1 MANTMVEKNGVELKT
16 LVDQFETFLD
26 ATDQA
31 RADSELCR
39 DYKDHKQWT
48 DEEVATLKARGQAPI
63 VNNRIAPK
71 VKFMVGE
78 QQRRRRKPK
87 AYPRTPKHEDTADA
101 ITDALRYVTDNN
113 DFKHIS
119 SEVFENEI
127 VEGYGGV
134 IIEAEEKNGE
144 IEIVH
149 NYIPYDRYY
158 YDPHSRRKDFAD
170 KKYDG
175 IVLWLDKEDAE
186 EMFPDKAEEIDTLFG
201 ISSDRTE
208 ESTFEDKPLWID
220 RKRKRLKVCQHY
232 FLQKGVWHVA
242 YFTEN
247 AFLIDP
253 KPSPYIDED
262 GKPENPI
269 EAQAAFIDRDNN
281 RYSEVK
287 GYIDIQNE
295 INHRHSKYLH
305 LLSVRQTWSTQDAVK
320 DIGKLKEEASKANGH
335 LEFEYGKMGENFGF
349 VPTGDMAIGQY
360 NLLQEAKNEI
370 DAISVNAAL
379 SGTEERNMSGR
390 ALIAKQQGGLT
401 ELGPAYDGHR
411 SWELRVYRQTW
422 NRIKQ
427 FWDKEK
433 WIRVTDDEKKLRWVG
448 LNQPM
453 TYGELL
459 QEKIEDNETPPEVKE
474 QAAMLLQSQDPRLG
488 QQAEVRNYIPEIDV
502 DIIIEDGEDSIT
514 IQQEQFETLASLA
527 QVYGPEAVPF
537 DVMLELSQL
546 PQKDQ
551 VMDKLKGE
559 DGVDPQ
565 LLQMQQQMEQIAGEA
580 QQAIGELTK
589 ENEALKADKSL
600 EAGKLEIENKKV
612 EIDGQAKKASAAN
625 DQQELQLKG
634 QEIALKWRELQLKA
648 QEMTDGSEEQVKLT
662 EIATKHQTA
671 VDVETIK
678 ANAQICTANVVR

>member
-1 MANTMVEKNGVELKT
+1 MEESKGVELKT
-16 LVDQFETFLD
+16 LIDQFETFLD
-26 ATDQA
+26 ATDEA

-48 DEEVATLKARGQAPI
+48 DDEVAALKARGQAPI

-87 AYPRTPKHEDTADA
+87 AYPRTPEHGETADA
-101 ITDALRYVTDNN
+101 VTDALRYVTDNN

-119 SEVFENEI
+119 SDVFENQV

-134 IIEAEEKNGE
+134 IIEVENNNGE
-144 IEIVH
+144 IEIKH
-149 NYIPYDRYY
+149 NYIPWDRYY
-158 YDPHSRRKDFAD
+158 YDPHSRRRDFAD
-170 KKYDG
+170 KKFDG

-186 EMFPDKAEEIDTLFG
+186 EMFKDKAEEIDTLFG

-232 FLQKGVWHVA
+232 FIHKGEWHVA

-253 KPSPYIDED
+253 KPSPYVDEF
-262 GKPENPI
+262 GKPQNPI
-269 EAQAAFIDRDNN
+269 EAQSAFIDRDNN

-287 GYIDIQNE
+287 GYIDLQNE

-305 LLSVRQTWSTQDAVK
+305 LLSARQTWSSQGSGGK
-320 DIGKLKEEASKANGH
+320 DITKLKHELSKPNGH
-335 LEFEYGKMGENFGF
+335 LEFEFGKLGEDFGIL
-349 VPTGDMAIGQY
+349 PTNDMAQGQF
-360 NLLQEAKNEI
+360 NLLQEAKGEI

-401 ELGPAYDGHR
+401 ELGPIYDGHR

-422 NRIKQ
+422 NRVKQ
-427 FWDKEK
+427 YWDKQK
-433 WIRVTDDEKKLRWVG
+433 WIRVTDDEDDLKWVG

-453 TYGELL
+453 TYAEVL
-459 QEKIEDNETPPEVKE
+459 QEKLEDEETTPDM
-474 QAAMLLQSQDPRLG
+474 QQQYMMLLQSGDPRLN
-488 QQAEVRNYIPEIDV
+488 QQAEVRNYMPEIDV

-514 IQQEQFETLASLA
+514 VQQEQFDTLAQLA

-537 DVMLELSQL
+537 EVMLELSQL
-546 PQKDQ
+546 TQKERVKDMLNKGKISPEQ
-551 VMDKLKGE
+551 QAQAQEANEIQKAGAIAKIDKDKAQAAKYQAE
-559 DGVDPQ
+559 ATEKEVNVIA
-565 LLQMQQQMEQIAGEA
+565 QMEQP
-580 QQAIGELTK
+580 ELM
-589 ENEALKADKSL
+589 
-600 EAGKLEIENKKV
+600 
-612 EIDGQAKKASAAN
+612 Q
-625 DQQELQLKG
+625 
-634 QEIALKWRELQLKA
+634 
-648 QEMTDGSEEQVKLT
+648 
-662 EIATKHQTA
+662 
-671 VDVETIK
+671 
-678 ANAQICTANVVR
+678 